1 MLLKLLQDSR
11 TIYTVILAVIIAP
24 FMVTLKLPIPI
35 PPPVRKVYDAVE
47 LAHQKKQPIIISFDF
62 DPSVAGEC
70 KPMAVA
76 MVRHA
81 FATKTPVIG
90 LTFLINGA
98 NLAQSIL
105 DQAAKEFN
113 ERPGGKDSIV
123 YGRDY
128 VWLGWKPQYV
138 QIIIAMGHDIK
149 GTFKTDAEG
158 KSLDEM
164 PIFKGV
170 KNFDDIGL
178 TTTIAG
184 SAIPEDWIAYTMQYK
199 ARLAVGTTAVSA
211 TQYFPYMQADQIKG
225 VIPGATGAAA
235 YERLLVDNEYWP
247 TFGDAGAMANTQ
259 SASHIVIILFI
270 ITGNIIYFI
279 RKSQRQ

>member
-1 MLLKLLQDSR
+1 
-11 TIYTVILAVIIAP
+11 
-24 FMVTLKLPIPI
+24 
-35 PPPVRKVYDAVE
+35 
-47 LAHQKKQPIIISFDF
+47 
-62 DPSVAGEC
+62 
-70 KPMAVA
+70 

-105 DQAAKEFN
+105 DQTAKEFN
-113 ERPGGKDSIV
+113 EREPGSIV
-123 YGRDY
+123 YGKDY
-128 VWLGWKPQYV
+128 VWLGWKPQYDQV
-138 QIIIAMGHDIK
+138 LVAMGHDIK
-149 GTFKTDAEG
+149 RAFRTDSENR
-158 KSLDEM
+158 SLNDM

-170 KNFDDIGL
+170 TNFDDIGL
-178 TTTIAG
+178 STSIAG

-211 TQYFPYMQADQIKG
+211 TQYFPYMQAGQIVG

-235 YERLLVDNEYWP
+235 YERLLVDNKYWP
-247 TFGDAGAMANTQ
+247 EYGDAGAMANTQ
-259 SASHIVIILFI
+259 SATHIVIILFI
-270 ITGNIIYFI
+270 IIGNVVYFI